1 MSQRAREANVKTL
14 IRLVV
19 DSAILGALLLKRT
32 CLLLFGQGDDAPA
45 TVKIGNEQ
53 PDIRR

>member
-1 MSQRAREANVKTL
+1 MKAL

-19 DSAILGALLLKRT
+19 DSAILGALLVKRT
-32 CLLLFGQGDDAPA
+32 CLRLFGQGDDAPA
-45 TVKIGNEQ
+45 RVKIGDGR